1 MFSNLKPMCQS
12 VSTSCEMFFI
22 INDRVNNALDYR
34 KVDLDPTAQGNLTAH
49 FKKKIEDEIVI
60 KTSGLA
66 SIPLVSSLSSKGGE
80 VYEYDILPV
89 ADELA
94 IVAQIS
100 QLRVSS
106 NPTTFDFSTHKLSD
120 VKAIVLKISDGND
133 SVYIYQHK
141 YPISLH
147 KKSGLSFMK
156 SMSGNVLK
164 EVEHDVIDVRKDFDF
179 FFYNGKHYVLN
190 LSLLES
196 SYGLNTIIDKMVSLV
211 VPDIVNLNI
220 INMAN
225 IPIPNS
231 IFDEVKPNRTY
242 MKKLAKIQGAGLP
255 PVTIS
260 QVQTILNDFPKFG
273 RELSVVNNLV
283 DLDSKRKKMFF
294 IRLLNDEAV
303 RTALTNSIYLAE
315 ERESA
320 I

>member
-1 MFSNLKPMCQS
+1 
-12 VSTSCEMFFI
+12 
-22 INDRVNNALDYR
+22 
-34 KVDLDPTAQGNLTAH
+34 
-49 FKKKIEDEIVI
+49 
-60 KTSGLA
+60 
-66 SIPLVSSLSSKGGE
+66 
-80 VYEYDILPV
+80 
-89 ADELA
+89 
-94 IVAQIS
+94 
-100 QLRVSS
+100 
-106 NPTTFDFSTHKLSD
+106 
-120 VKAIVLKISDGND
+120 
-133 SVYIYQHK
+133 
-141 YPISLH
+141 
-147 KKSGLSFMK
+147 MK
-156 SMSGNVLK
+156 SMSGNVLQ
-164 EVEHDVIDVRKDFDF
+164 EVERDVIDVRKDFDF

-196 SYGLNTIIDKMVSLV
+196 SYGLNTIIDNMVSLV
-211 VPDIVNLNI
+211 VPNIVSLNI

-231 IFDEVKPNRTY
+231 IFDEVKTNRTY

-273 RELSVVNNLV
+273 RELNIVNNLV